1 MSLKKLS
8 LSSWVREKCE
18 DGRRVREMKFSMRR
32 IWPDVAGFE
41 DGGWKPQT
49 KECGQ
54 LPDAENKLPAKSQQG
69 NETLVL
75 QPQGT
80 EV

>member
-1 MSLKKLS
+1 M
-8 LSSWVREKCE
+8 
-18 DGRRVREMKFSMRR
+18 
-32 IWPDVAGFE
+32 AGFE
-41 DGGWKPQT
+41 DGAWKPQT

-80 EV
+80 EFCQQPKWAGKQFSPRV